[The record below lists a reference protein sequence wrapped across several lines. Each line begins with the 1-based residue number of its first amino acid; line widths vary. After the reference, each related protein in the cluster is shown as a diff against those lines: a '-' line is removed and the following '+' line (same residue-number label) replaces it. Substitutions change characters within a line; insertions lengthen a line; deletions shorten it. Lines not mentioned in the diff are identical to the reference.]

1 MNAHVAPEAG
11 WDTAPGLLDG
21 AKELTLGPEECD
33 LAYWFTSVAQGTL
46 RDRGVTGHHVDA
58 TVPDFLK
65 RNGPLRDAL
74 VLEFGFRSL
83 SEDIAT
89 RLLGHYVSLAP
100 GVPELEFYATQL
112 IDEARHARVFRN
124 HLVELG
130 QPAGTL
136 VRDIDEM
143 AADYRARVLEPV
155 VEYTLDIVRDQADFP
170 GAVAVF
176 AIVIEG
182 VLAPAAELSERKWTP
197 LSPATGEI
205 SRGTAIDE
213 IRHLTVA
220 STILRNHVARVPEYR
235 PRLLEILRA
244 GVRLWDEVPDR
255 EFVIHREELFQ
266 KGMAEQA
273 DLIGDYELWPGV
285 RMLDTTPDQ
294 RYDMAEQWTDEM
306 AEARMAYMGLPV
318 EVLASTADSGSEAAS
333 GEGVR

>member
-1 MNAHVAPEAG
+1 MTLDVAPEAG

-46 RDRGVTGHHVDA
+46 RDRGATGHHADA

-65 RNGPLRDAL
+65 RPGPLNEAL
-74 VLEFGFRSL
+74 VLEFGFRGL
-83 SEDIAT
+83 SEEIAT
-89 RLLGHYVSLAP
+89 RLLAHYVSLAP
-100 GVPELEFYATQL
+100 GIPELEFYATQL

-130 QPAGTL
+130 RPAATL
-136 VRDIDEM
+136 VQDINEM

-155 VEYTLDIVRDQADFP
+155 VDFTLDIVRDKADFA
-170 GAVAVF
+170 GGVAVF

-220 STILRNHVARVPEYR
+220 STILRDHLTRHPEYR

-244 GVRLWDEVPDR
+244 GTELWDRVPDR

-266 KGMAEQA
+266 KGMAEHA
-273 DLIGDYELWPGV
+273 DLIGDYEVWPGV
-285 RMLDTTPDQ
+285 RLLDTTPDQ
-294 RYDMAEQWTDEM
+294 RYDMAERWTDEM

-318 EVLASTADSGSEAAS
+318 EVLASPGTA
-333 GEGVR
+333 R

>member
-1 MNAHVAPEAG
+1 MNESVAPEAD
-11 WDTAPGLLDG
+11 WDRAPGLLDG

-33 LAYWFTSVAQGTL
+33 LAYWITSVAQGTL
-46 RDRGVTGHHVDA
+46 RDRGETGHHKDA
-58 TVPDFLK
+58 LVPDFLK
-65 RNGPLRDAL
+65 KPGPLRDAL
-74 VLEFGFRSL
+74 VLEFGFRGMA
-83 SEDIAT
+83 EEIAT
-89 RLLGHYVSLAP
+89 RLLGHYVSIAP

-136 VRDIDEM
+136 LEDIDEM
-143 AADYRARVLEPV
+143 GADYRRRVLQPV
-155 VEYTLDIVRDQADFP
+155 VDFTLDIVRDKADFA
-170 GAVAVF
+170 GGVAVF

-220 STILRNHVARVPEYR
+220 STILRDHVARNPGYR

-244 GVRLWDEVPDR
+244 GARLWDEIPDR

-266 KGMAEQA
+266 EGMLEHA
-273 DLIGDYELWPGV
+273 DRIGDYELWPGV
-285 RMLDTTPDQ
+285 RMLDTTPEQ
-294 RYDMAEQWTDEM
+294 RYDMAERWTDEM
-306 AEARMAYMGLPV
+306 AEARMTYMNLPV
-318 EVLASTADSGSEAAS
+318 EVLSSPGSGA
-333 GEGVR
+333 